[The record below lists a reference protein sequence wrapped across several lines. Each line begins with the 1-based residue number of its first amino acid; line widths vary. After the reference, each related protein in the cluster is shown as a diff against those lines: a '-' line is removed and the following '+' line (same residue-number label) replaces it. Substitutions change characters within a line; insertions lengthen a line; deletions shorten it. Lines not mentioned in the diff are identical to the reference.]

1 MTPPKGFTTKML
13 EGLAARLGAA
23 GIGRWEPDPN
33 IPYSPTDTAI
43 VTNGVP
49 ASPDL
54 MISLTAYLTD
64 DQVGS
69 ANSDVRVQVRVRGGP
84 WHPNEA
90 NDIADAV
97 FENLHGAR
105 YVDLDTGQPGF
116 RLVKRVSSL
125 PMGEDKN
132 GRTER
137 SDNYE
142 FSGVRY
148 TPNRPNKHP

>member
-1 MTPPKGFTTKML
+1 MSVPKGFMTRML

-23 GIGRWEPDPN
+23 GAGRWEPDPT
-33 IPYSPTDTAI
+33 IPYLPGDIAI
-43 VTNGVP
+43 VTNGLP
-49 ASPDL
+49 TSPDRA
-54 MISLTAYLTD
+54 ISLTAYLSD
-64 DQVGS
+64 DAVGS
-69 ANSDVRVQVRVRGGP
+69 ALTDIRVQVRFRGGP
-84 WHPNEA
+84 RAPNEA
-90 NDIADAV
+90 NDMADVV
-97 FENLHGAR
+97 FEDLHGAR

-137 SDNYE
+137 ADNYE

-148 TPNRPNKHP
+148 TPNRPNNHP